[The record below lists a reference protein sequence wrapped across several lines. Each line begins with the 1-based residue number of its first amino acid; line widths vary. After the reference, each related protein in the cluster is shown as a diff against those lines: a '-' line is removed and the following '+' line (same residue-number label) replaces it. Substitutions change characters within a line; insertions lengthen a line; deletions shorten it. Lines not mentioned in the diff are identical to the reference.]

1 MQYNTQRPTLIMPE
15 YGRGIQDMVEMAIGL
30 PTKIERERCAR
41 AIVSIMARISRYQLD
56 IDYPVEIVSEEE
68 VYAHPEPLPY
78 PMKKIR
84 SRHYGHLIESSLEYA
99 RTLPD
104 GEEKDTL
111 VAMVANQMKQN
122 LFIWNRDS
130 MDDSL
135 VASDIARFTH
145 GEIHLDLK
153 QHRFAAVGYL
163 DQQNYGNAQRKKF
176 RTTNHTM
183 PNNTANDQNGI
194 LVSNA
199 CQHQPSRG

>member
-41 AIVSIMARISRYQLD
+41 AIVSIMARIQPQQSGQADYEQKLWNHLARISRYQLD

-145 GEIHLDLK
+145 GEINLDLK

-163 DQQNYGNAQRKKF
+163 DQQNYGNAQRKRKK
-176 RTTNHTM
+176 R
-183 PNNTANDQNGI
+183 I
-194 LVSNA
+194 
-199 CQHQPSRG
+199 